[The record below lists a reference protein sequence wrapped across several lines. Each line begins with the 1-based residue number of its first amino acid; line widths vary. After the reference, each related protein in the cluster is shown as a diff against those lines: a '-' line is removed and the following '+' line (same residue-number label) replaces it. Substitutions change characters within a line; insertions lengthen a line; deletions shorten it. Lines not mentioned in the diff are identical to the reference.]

1 MKTVEREHSK
11 QIKTSSGERGV
22 TLIELVVATTI
33 ATLLVTAVFQFF
45 STQSSS
51 FIESRQNAEM
61 QQELRWAM
69 QFLSENVKLAGN
81 GVPPISVDG
90 TGFQVI
96 DNANGANGASDSL
109 SIIGSFRSLVITLDQ
124 NMGNEGAQIKCS
136 DKGNVPPIPVENLL
150 EVGDLAVIS
159 DGTFT
164 EVFKVTNLSASHIW
178 HEADPP
184 WNPTNKLDHR
194 YTTGSTVLVVTHY
207 SFFVQTDATGNSNL
221 MVKTQAYPAQILA
234 GNVDQFQVRF
244 NMKSGQWLDD
254 ISADE
259 VEDIRR
265 IEITVRARSE
275 KPIPGYND
283 PLYHDAYK
291 RIELRTVIIPK
302 NLVKNI

>member
-164 EVFKVTNLSASHIW
+164 
-178 HEADPP
+178 
-184 WNPTNKLDHR
+184 
-194 YTTGSTVLVVTHY
+194 
-207 SFFVQTDATGNSNL
+207 
-221 MVKTQAYPAQILA
+221 
-234 GNVDQFQVRF
+234 
-244 NMKSGQWLDD
+244 
-254 ISADE
+254 
-259 VEDIRR
+259 
-265 IEITVRARSE
+265 
-275 KPIPGYND
+275 
-283 PLYHDAYK
+283 
-291 RIELRTVIIPK
+291 
-302 NLVKNI
+302 